1 MATAKDRATTEKTPL
16 LRVCLLILVVATTA
30 GSFAAS
36 TRAANSR
43 AGVLMAQAAP
53 GSSSGSTSA
62 PQQSLR
68 GRPRTDVETRISE
81 LHKQLQITPAEEP
94 QFKTY
99 ADVMRENAQA
109 MQALFAQRAQNP
121 DRTAVGQLRWYAK
134 LTAAHA
140 EAVSK
145 LVAPFEVLYQSMSD
159 QQKKLADTVFAQL
172 RQRPPPH
179 RAG

>member
-1 MATAKDRATTEKTPL
+1 
-16 LRVCLLILVVATTA
+16 
-30 GSFAAS
+30 
-36 TRAANSR
+36 
-43 AGVLMAQAAP
+43 
-53 GSSSGSTSA
+53 
-62 PQQSLR
+62 
-68 GRPRTDVETRISE
+68 
-81 LHKQLQITPAEEP
+81 
-94 QFKTY
+94 
-99 ADVMRENAQA
+99 MRENAQA

-121 DRTAVGQLRWYAK
+121 DRTAVGQLRWYAI

-145 LVAPFEVLYQSMSD
+145 LVTPFEVLYQSMSD